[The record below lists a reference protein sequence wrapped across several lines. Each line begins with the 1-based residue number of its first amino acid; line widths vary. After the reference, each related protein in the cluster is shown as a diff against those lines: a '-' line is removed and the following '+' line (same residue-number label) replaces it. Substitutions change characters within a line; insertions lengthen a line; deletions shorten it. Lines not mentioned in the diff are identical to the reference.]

1 MGYLTGVRRPKGSR
15 NKLAE
20 KFLDDFY
27 DIWQEEGRNAL
38 LKAARNSP
46 ARFIQVAAALI
57 PQHFKFEHE
66 HSIAGLS
73 TEELRERLQEAR
85 ARLIASGVE
94 LPGDAVPMLPK
105 PAGFQRR

>member
-1 MGYLTGVRRPKGSR
+1 MAGT
-15 NKLAE
+15 LAE

-27 DIWQEEGRNAL
+27 DIWQEEGRNPL

-66 HSIAGLS
+66 H
-73 TEELRERLQEAR
+73 
-85 ARLIASGVE
+85 
-94 LPGDAVPMLPK
+94 
-105 PAGFQRR
+105 